1 MFWNF
6 NFGSFFSSFNSYVR
20 NLIETIKARNDGGQ
34 PEQAAS
40 PNEINGSRGNDKL
53 NGG

>member
-20 NLIETIKARNDGGQ
+20 NLIETIKARNDDGQ

-40 PNEINGSRGNDKL
+40 PMRSMEVVGTTS
-53 NGG
+53 